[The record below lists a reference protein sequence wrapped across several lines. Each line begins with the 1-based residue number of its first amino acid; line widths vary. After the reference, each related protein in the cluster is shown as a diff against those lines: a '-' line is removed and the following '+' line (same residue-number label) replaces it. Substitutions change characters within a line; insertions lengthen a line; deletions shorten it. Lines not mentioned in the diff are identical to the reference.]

1 MTERQTSKTLNY
13 LDHWIVGPYFAF
25 FIFVWVYARHYLNLR
40 ILYANLTE
48 FCTVGPFTLNWE
60 EEQYKCGLSQFLS
73 FILLASLQAIN
84 LFWLYLIMRIA
95 KNYLS
100 QSFFVDVRSDDEDSE
115 DEEEDGEVD
124 EAREEKRKAMGADNS
139 NLLVN
144 GVPVVGSSA
153 ARKEGESFADAVR
166 DERKKDL

>member
-1 MTERQTSKTLNY
+1 MTDRQTSKTLNY

-48 FCTVGPFTLNWE
+48 FRTVGPFTLNWE

-73 FILLASLQAIN
+73 FVLLASLQAIN

-100 QSFFVDVRSDDEDSE
+100 QSFFVDVRSDDEDEE
-115 DEEEDGEVD
+115 DEEDDGEVD
-124 EAREEKRKAMGADNS
+124 EAREEKRKAKGTENS
-139 NLLVN
+139 NVLVN
-144 GVPVVGSSA
+144 GAPVVGSSA
-153 ARKEGESFADAVR
+153 ARKEGESFADAVT